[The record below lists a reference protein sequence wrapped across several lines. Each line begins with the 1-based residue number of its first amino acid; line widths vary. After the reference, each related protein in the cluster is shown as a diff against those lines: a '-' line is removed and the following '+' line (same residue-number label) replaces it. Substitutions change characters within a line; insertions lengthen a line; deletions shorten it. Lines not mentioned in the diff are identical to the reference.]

1 MNVFDIRVFSCVE
14 DSAHSLQELHGDNS
28 EYSFYSFRCFIKM
41 NQIKEKRSRQRESTL
56 KMTCEMRWK
65 MQFRKFAMRL
75 AVQLVFLSRSGPGL

>member
-1 MNVFDIRVFSCVE
+1 MNVFEIRVSSCVE
-14 DSAHSLQELHGDNS
+14 DSEHSLQEFHGDDS
-28 EYSFYSFRCFIKM
+28 EYSFYSFRYFIKM

-75 AVQLVFLSRSGPGL
+75 AVQLVFLSRSSPGL